1 MMYNKKEII
10 RDSIITAIRNGEKQT
25 TIGDL
30 VVSVDYK
37 PQEAG
42 TVTQQL
48 LYFEKWLNDKI
59 DKTADVIRHRIK

>member
-1 MMYNKKEII
+1 MTYNKKQII
-10 RDSIITAIRNGEKQT
+10 RESIMAAIRNGKKQT

-37 PQEAG
+37 PQLAG
-42 TVTQQL
+42 TVTQQW

>member
-1 MMYNKKEII
+1 MYNKKEII
-10 RDSIITAIRNGEKQT
+10 RELIMTAIRDGETQT

-30 VVSVDYK
+30 VVNIDYT
-37 PQEAG
+37 PQLAG
-42 TVTQQL
+42 TAMQKW